1 MKKLKRVLR
10 RTVQQV
16 SDRLTGSGLMQE
28 ELSAIGSAL
37 FSDDMAAL
45 ARQAAA
51 EGCVLLKND
60 GTLPLNKETPVAV
73 FGRCQLDWFYVG
85 YGSGGDVHPPYR
97 VNLME
102 GLKNAGVPVDE
113 PLAQV
118 YAAWCSHPDH
128 EAYHGWWGHWPMS
141 HPEMPLD
148 QNLVTEAAVRC
159 GTAIVV
165 IGRAAGEDRENT
177 LTPGS
182 YYLTEAERA
191 MLNAITAAFKNTVVV
206 MNTGSIMDMAWT
218 LEYGSKL
225 SAILLAW
232 QGGMESGNGVADVL
246 TGRINPCGRL
256 TDTIARD
263 YVDYPSSRDFG
274 GKAFNNYS
282 EDIFVG
288 YRYFDTFAPERVL
301 YPFGFG
307 LSYTTFTYS
316 AQELAE
322 ENGHYT
328 LPVTVTN
335 TGRLP
340 GREVVMLRCSAP
352 QGKLGKAASVLVAF
366 SKTGLLAPNE
376 SESLLLTFDDRCLSS
391 FDDTG
396 KAGFPHAFVLEA
408 GEYRFTLN
416 GQDAASLTI
425 SKTRCIETCQEVCA
439 VHHSFNRISVREE
452 HGRPIP
458 DCDTVPAGKVNLTQ
472 RILNHLPAE
481 IPVTGDRRYKLS
493 DVAAG
498 KITLETFIAQL
509 SDKELEGLTRGE
521 GGMLSSL
528 GVDGNA
534 GVFGGVLPSLR
545 EKGIPPVVTADGPSG
560 LRLKRHCALLPI
572 GTALAC
578 TWDTALME
586 RLFGELGKEMCA
598 YKLDIVLSPGMNI
611 HRNPL
616 CGRNFEYFSED
627 PLLTGKMAA
636 AVVRGVQNQGVSC
649 CPKHFAC
656 NNQEV
661 RRNTNDSRLSH
672 RALREIYLRG
682 FEIVVKEGHPNTIM
696 TSYNKINGVWA
707 HYNYDLATTILRQ
720 EWGFEGVVMTD
731 WWMQRST
738 SPEFPKI
745 RDNAY
750 RVRAQVDVLMP
761 GNMSHTAKKYRS
773 DGTLLKTL
781 NQPGGITRGELQ
793 RTAATVLKLI
803 LKTKGDTLTEVSHE
817 TI

>member
-1 MKKLKRVLR
+1 MRKLKRFLR
-10 RTVQQV
+10 HTAQRI
-16 SDRLTGSGLMQE
+16 SDRLSGSGLMQE
-28 ELSAIGSAL
+28 ELSASGRAR
-37 FSDDMAAL
+37 FTPEMAAL

-60 GTLPLNKETPVAV
+60 GALPLAAGEPVAV

-102 GLKNAGVPVDE
+102 GLRQAGVPLDE

-118 YAAWCSHPDH
+118 YESWCSHPDH

-148 QNLVTEAAVRC
+148 GNLVTDAAARC
-159 GTAIVV
+159 KTAIVV

-182 YYLTEAERA
+182 YYLTETERA
-191 MLNAITAAFKNTVVV
+191 MLRAVTAAFEKTVVV
-206 MNTGSIMDMAWT
+206 LNTGSVMDMAWT
-218 LEYGSKL
+218 LEYGEKL
-225 SAILLAW
+225 AAILMAW
-232 QGGMESGNGVADVL
+232 QGGMESGNAVADVL
-246 TGRINPCGRL
+246 TGRVNPCGRL
-256 TDTIARD
+256 TDTVARN
-263 YVDYPSSRDFG
+263 YTDYPSSSHFG
-274 GKAFNNYS
+274 GKVFNNYA

-307 LSYTTFTYS
+307 LSYTTFSY
-316 AQELAE
+316 ALQELTVDA
-322 ENGHYT
+322 GQYALT
-328 LPVTVTN
+328 VTVTN
-335 TGRLP
+335 TGSCA
-340 GREVVMLRCSAP
+340 GREVLMLRCCPP
-352 QGKLGKAASVLVAF
+352 QGKLSRAASVLVAF
-366 SKTGLLAPNE
+366 GKTGLLQPGQAE
-376 SESLLLTFDDRCLSS
+376 KLILSFDGRCLAS

-396 KAGFPHAFVLEA
+396 KTGYPNSFVLED
-408 GEYRFTLN
+408 GTYRFFLN
-416 GQDAASLTI
+416 GQEAPTLTI
-425 SKTRCIETCQEVCA
+425 PEIRCLETCQEVCC
-439 VHHSFNRISVREE
+439 VQHPFDRMTLTGQE
-452 HGRPIP
+452 
-458 DCDTVPAGKVNLTQ
+458 TVPAGTVDLAQ
-472 RILNHLPAE
+472 RILENLPKQ
-481 IPVTGDRRYKLS
+481 IPVTGDLGYKLS

-498 KITLETFIAQL
+498 TVTLEAFIAQL
-509 SDKELEGLTRGE
+509 SDEELEGLTRGE
-521 GGMLSSL
+521 GGMLSAL
-528 GVDGNA
+528 GTEGNA

-578 TWDTALME
+578 TWDTELLE
-586 RLFGELGKEMCA
+586 RLFRELGREMNCHD
-598 YKLDIVLSPGMNI
+598 LDIVLSPGMNI
-611 HRNPL
+611 HRNVL

-627 PLLTGKMAA
+627 PLLTGKIAA
-636 AVVRGVQNQGVSC
+636 AIIRGVQSQGVSC

-661 RRNTNDSRLSH
+661 RRNTNDSRVSH

-682 FEIVVKEGHPNTIM
+682 FEIAVKEGHPNTLM
-696 TSYNKINGVWA
+696 TSYNKLNGVWA
-707 HYNYDLATTILRQ
+707 HYSYDLATTILRQ
-720 EWGFEGVVMTD
+720 EWGFRGVILTD
-731 WWMQRST
+731 WWMQKSK
-738 SPEFPKI
+738 SPEFPAI

-761 GNMSHTAKKYRS
+761 GNMSRTGKRYRS

-781 NQPGGITRGELQ
+781 DKPGGITRGELQ
-793 RTAATVLKLI
+793 RTAATVLTLI
-803 LKTKGDTLTEVSHE
+803 LKTKF
-817 TI
+817 